1 MISHEETMQLI
12 FLAQNGDDEACT
24 KLITE
29 NTPLLKSIVK
39 RYLGKHVEYDDLLQ
53 IAGIGLL
60 KAIKNFSTDFN
71 VRFSTYAVPMILGE
85 IKRYMRDGGYMKVS
99 RSVKSI
105 SAKMMRYI
113 EEKTKLG
120 EEEPTIE
127 ELAEQF
133 NMDPSDVVFA
143 MDATKLPVSLYET
156 SSDKDGKQTEL
167 IDKIPTD
174 ADKKM
179 LENVILQDMLTK
191 LTPREQKIVILRY
204 FRDLTQGEIAQK
216 MGVSQVQIS
225 RMECKIIKKLQELY
239 TEE

>member
-133 NMDPSDVVFA
+133 DMDPSDVVFA
-143 MDATKLPVSLYET
+143 MDATRLPVSLYET

>member
-12 FLAQNGDDEACT
+12 AQAQSGNEQACT
-24 KLITE
+24 RLITE

-105 SAKMMRYI
+105 SGKIMRYV
-113 EEKTKLG
+113 EEKAKLG

-127 ELAEQF
+127 ELAKKFE
-133 NMDPSDVVFA
+133 MDPTDVVFA
-143 MDATKLPVSLYET
+143 LDATRLPVSLYET

-167 IDKIPTD
+167 IDKISTD
-174 ADKKM
+174 EDKKM
-179 LENVILQDMLTK
+179 LENVILKDMLTK

-204 FRDLTQGEIAQK
+204 FRDMTQGEIAQK
-216 MGVSQVQIS
+216 IGVSQVQVS
-225 RMECKIIKKLQELY
+225 RMEYKIIKKLQELY

>member
-12 FLAQNGDDEACT
+12 AQAQNGDDAACT
-24 KLITE
+24 KLIVE

-60 KAIKNFSTDFN
+60 KAINNFSTEFN

-99 RSVKSI
+99 RSVKSV

-113 EEKTKLG
+113 EEKEKQG
-120 EEEPTIE
+120 EQEPTIE
-127 ELAEQF
+127 ELAKQF
-133 NMDPSDVVFA
+133 EMEPTDVVFA
-143 MDATKLPVSLYET
+143 LDATRLPISLYET

-174 ADKKM
+174 TDKKM
-179 LENVILQDMLTK
+179 LENVILKDMLAK

-204 FRDLTQGEIAQK
+204 FRDMTQGEIAQK

-239 TEE
+239 TED

>member
-1 MISHEETMQLI
+1 MISHEETMLLI
-12 FLAQNGDDEACT
+12 AQAQNGNEEACSE
-24 KLITE
+24 LIVQ

-60 KAIKNFSTDFN
+60 KAIKNFSTQFN
-71 VRFSTYAVPMILGE
+71 VKFSTYAVPMILGE

-99 RSVKSI
+99 RSVKSLSTKI
-105 SAKMMRYI
+105 MRFV
-113 EEKTKLG
+113 EEKLKAG

-127 ELAEQF
+127 EIAQHFE
-133 NMDPSDVVFA
+133 MDPSEIVFA
-143 MDATKLPVSLYET
+143 MDATRLPVSLYET
-156 SSDKDGKQTEL
+156 ASDKNGKQTEL
-167 IDKIPTD
+167 IDKISTD
-174 ADKKM
+174 VDKKM
-179 LENVILQDMLTK
+179 IENVVLKDMLAK
-191 LTPREQKIVILRY
+191 LAPREQKIVILRY

-239 TEE
+239 ASE

>member
-133 NMDPSDVVFA
+133 DMDPSDVVFA
-143 MDATKLPVSLYET
+143 MDATRLPVSLYET

-191 LTPREQKIVILRY
+191 LTQREQKIVILRY